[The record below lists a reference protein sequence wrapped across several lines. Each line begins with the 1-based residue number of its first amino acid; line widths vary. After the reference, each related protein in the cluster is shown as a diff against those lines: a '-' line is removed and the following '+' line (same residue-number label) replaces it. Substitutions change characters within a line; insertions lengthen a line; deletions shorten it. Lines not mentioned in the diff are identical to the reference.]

1 MKFRTIYFILFVF
14 SAFFILQSRSA
25 GPALVG
31 LGDRTGSP
39 VGGSAGCSCHGG
51 GAFAPSVSAVVRDA
65 GLNIVTEYTPGQV
78 YTLEFTV
85 SSSVG
90 SPGGYGFQALAISN
104 LSGNANA
111 GTMTSAIT
119 ANTQISSTGGRSYL
133 EHSGISTS
141 GVFQTLW
148 TAPAS
153 GFGRVDIYSR
163 GLAIN
168 ATGGTGGDVQSSSSL
183 ISLSEKTSINYT
195 QTTYCNNAAD
205 PAPVIAGNPSGI
217 FSATPSGLAIAP
229 ATGLIDLSSSDTGKT
244 FTVVYTYNVTDTTT
258 AQITIAAAD
267 DPSFSYGAITTY
279 CQDDSDPLPTITGFS
294 GGTFSASTGLVI
306 NSATGEI
313 DLSASIPNIHSITYT
328 TNGACPDSLTLAI
341 TLFAPD
347 NANFTYGGNTF
358 CQNATDPVPSGGT
371 VGGNWT
377 STAGIALDSTTGIID
392 LSASTPATYS
402 VTYTTAGGCPD
413 TSSTNITISLAQD
426 ASFSLN
432 DTLFCQDGS
441 DGIATILGTTG
452 GTFSSQT
459 GLSINSTT
467 GDIDVSASTPANY
480 NVTYTTTGICPDVRI
495 IPITILLPDNAT
507 FTYGGNTFCQNA
519 TDPVPSGGTVGGTW
533 TSTSGIALDSTT
545 GIIDLSAS
553 TPATYS
559 VTYTTS
565 GACPDTSSSNITISL
580 AQDASFS
587 LNDTLFCQDGSD
599 GIATI
604 LGTTGGTFSS
614 QTGLSINSTTGDI
627 DVSASTPANYNV
639 TYTTTGIC
647 PDVRI
652 IPITILLPDN
662 ATFTYGGNTFC
673 QNAAADPVPSGG
685 TVGGTWTSTAGIVL
699 DSTTGTVD
707 LSASTPATYSVTYTT
722 AGACPDTSSSSITI
736 LTSDIAAFNFTDTSI
751 CQNAG
756 VNPILAVTGTT
767 SGTYTASPS
776 TLVFVDSISGE
787 IDLNASLPGIYTLT
801 YTSNGTCPTIE
812 NTSVTLSIC
821 GAYVNLEYT
830 EQFILYPNPNRGV
843 FSLLN
848 NEKSGE
854 VLLVLTDILGKIV
867 YQQIRNFSKEEEQIF
882 DMAYLAE
889 GTYFLQLRQGKK
901 IQTLKISIR

>member
-519 TDPVPSGGTVGGTW
+519 
-533 TSTSGIALDSTT
+533 
-545 GIIDLSAS
+545 
-553 TPATYS
+553 
-559 VTYTTS
+559 
-565 GACPDTSSSNITISL
+565 
-580 AQDASFS
+580 
-587 LNDTLFCQDGSD
+587 
-599 GIATI
+599 
-604 LGTTGGTFSS
+604 
-614 QTGLSINSTTGDI
+614 
-627 DVSASTPANYNV
+627 
-639 TYTTTGIC
+639 
-647 PDVRI
+647 
-652 IPITILLPDN
+652 
-662 ATFTYGGNTFC
+662 
-673 QNAAADPVPSGG
+673 AADPVPSGG